1 MTPEKYVKH
10 ILKLVTCGKN
20 KKKDIS
26 RQLLSEIQE
35 RMDNQESLENIISS
49 MGSIREI
56 ADGFNESLS
65 AEDKKQWKKEK
76 NLKILGIV
84 VLVILVICFLFF
96 MMIPKTNEISE
107 SEIFDETTVQNALM
121 QTIDYLDAEDYNSLK
136 QMSTDNLAAI
146 FTKEKMDEVK
156 AQICEGGF
164 GNRISLGNVYMIE
177 VAQSGKRFVT
187 CQAQVSYEN
196 IIITYTISFDENMK
210 LSGLYMK

>member
-1 MTPEKYVKH
+1 MT
-10 ILKLVTCGKN
+10 
-20 KKKDIS
+20 
-26 RQLLSEIQE
+26 
-35 RMDNQESLENIISS
+35 
-49 MGSIREI
+49 
-56 ADGFNESLS
+56 
-65 AEDKKQWKKEK
+65 KKEK

-121 QTIDYLDAEDYNSLK
+121 QTIDYLDAEDYEGLK
-136 QMSTDNLAAI
+136 QMSTDSLAVI
-146 FTKEKMDEVK
+146 FTKEKMDGVK
-156 AQICEGGF
+156 TQICEGGF
-164 GNRISLGNVYMIE
+164 GKRISLGNVYMTE
-177 VAQSGKRFVT
+177 VAQSGKHFAT

>member
-1 MTPEKYVKH
+1 MTPEKYVKQ
-10 ILKLVTCGKN
+10 IMKLVTCGKN

-26 RQLLSEIQE
+26 RQLLSGMQE
-35 RMDNQESLENIISS
+35 RMDNQESLETIISS
-49 MGSIREI
+49 MGSIHEI

-65 AEDKKQWKKEK
+65 AEDKKQWEKEK

-96 MMIPKTNEISE
+96 MMLPNANEISE

-121 QTIDYLDAEDYNSLK
+121 QTIDCLDAEDYDSLK
-136 QMSTDNLAAI
+136 QMSTDSLAAV

-164 GNRISLGNVYMIE
+164 GNRISLGNVYMTE
-177 VAQSGKRFVT
+177 VAQSGKHFAT
-187 CQAQVSYEN
+187 CQAQVSYEK
-196 IIITYTISFDENMK
+196 IVVTYTISFDENMK
-210 LSGLYMK
+210 LCGLYMK